1 MKLILLLFSIVL
13 NFAFIKEVSSNN
25 VDKLMLVGFG
35 HYRIEGDDILF
46 DIFFK
51 KYNNIIPYDQA
62 SIGFYLF
69 NESLSFIDEINTNC
83 INASA
88 KRDDELVYQCALRD
102 IKNVD
107 KVKQV
112 KLKNTSFTFYFNHI
126 NNETYKPKI
135 IESSL
140 AEVVKNNISSSKEDE
155 FQYSTFYF
163 ENFLLTDDNVYING
177 RMEPVISENISGNI
191 YTLNLTNAPYN
202 PYICDIDNIS
212 ISFNLNNS
220 NINDNLIGKVI
231 NSSGDPIL
239 IFSNDPSKNDLLMYS
254 TIKSS
259 SADLYGF
266 ENYNKDNGKN
276 ATNEAIF
283 FGTPNILKKYLRFTA
298 RIIYGS
304 NGSNSNLRFLEEMK
318 TNATGEIIPN
328 STDLDNGEAK
338 YYIVYEN
345 TENISNILAIYSEGE
360 FQTGDSL
367 NSFSPVLVYY
377 VGEDINL
384 TNSGQLPKPVY
395 LDFLD
400 KPIIDG
406 NTLAL
411 KFKLKSQNSIVNIT
425 NEQPVYLNYS
435 SMETSERDVIDSCTI
450 ENNTNDLTIKCE
462 PQKDIYALLNT
473 FIIKVPSITTSRRLR
488 FLQSS
493 GNSTIRVPKTTTGD
507 IQFEYN
513 PEVNTFGRRSSKKKG
528 LSGGAIA
535 AIVLATIAAVAAVAG
550 AIFFL
555 NRGPINP
562 IKTSTEMNLPNSTT
576 NINN

>member
-1 MKLILLLFSIVL
+1 MKLKLLFFSIVL
-13 NFAFIKEVSSNN
+13 NFALIKEVSSNN
-25 VDKLMLVGFG
+25 IDKLMLVGFG
-35 HYRIEGDDILF
+35 NYTDENSNITFDILF
-46 DIFFK
+46 K
-51 KYNNIIPYDQA
+51 KYDNNIAKHKAMIGVNFFNENKTFQNDTIINCLSTNDEKEDELDYKCSFYSPQA
-62 SIGFYLF
+62 SFVQVELKNISFY
-69 NESLSFIDEINTNC
+69 NESN
-83 INASA
+83 
-88 KRDDELVYQCALRD
+88 K
-102 IKNVD
+102 
-107 KVKQV
+107 
-112 KLKNTSFTFYFNHI
+112 
-126 NNETYKPKI
+126 TYSPTI
-135 IESSL
+135 IESSQ
-140 AEVVKNNISSSKEDE
+140 AKEVKNNISSKTKKLN
-155 FQYSTFYF
+155 FSTFYF
-163 ENFLLTDDNVYING
+163 ENLTQDDDMVLING
-177 RMEPVISENISGNI
+177 RMDPII
-191 YTLNLTNAPYN
+191 YEYINNNEFNLTLTNETYDCIIN
-202 PYICDIDNIS
+202 NNS
-212 ISFNLNNS
+212 ISFYLKNS
-220 NINDNLIGKVI
+220 YINENLIGKMVL
-231 NSSGDPIL
+231 NSSGAPIL
-239 IFSNDPSKNDLLMYS
+239 IFSNDSSKNDLLMYS

-304 NGSNSNLRFLEEMK
+304 NGSNSTLRYLEEMK

-328 STDLDNGEAK
+328 ATDLDNGEAK

-345 TENISNILAIYSEGE
+345 TENISNILAIYSGGDY
-360 FQTGDSL
+360 QMGDSL

-395 LDFLD
+395 LDLQG

-406 NTLAL
+406 NTFSF
-411 KFKLKSQNSIVNIT
+411 KFNLRSQNSIVNIT

-473 FIIKVPSITTSRRLR
+473 FIIKVPSITTSGRLR

-535 AIVLATIAAVAAVAG
+535 AIVLATIAAVAAVAV

>member
-1 MKLILLLFSIVL
+1 MKLILLFFSIVL
-13 NFAFIKEVSSNN
+13 NFSLIKEASSN
-25 VDKLMLVGFG
+25 KLMLVGFQYFNNSVSDN
-35 HYRIEGDDILF
+35 HISFNIY
-46 DIFFK
+46 FK
-51 KYNNIIPYDQA
+51 KYNNNFSSKYAEIELI
-62 SIGFYLF
+62 LF
-69 NESLSFIDEINTNC
+69 NNTSRYYNETKTNCSYPNDQDDEIYYFCNFYSPD
-83 INASA
+83 AS
-88 KRDDELVYQCALRD
+88 EV
-102 IKNVD
+102 
-107 KVKQV
+107 QV
-112 KLKNTSFTFYFNHI
+112 KLKNTNFKFY
-126 NNETYKPKI
+126 NESDYEIYPPDI

-140 AEVVKNNISSSKEDE
+140 AKKVKNDISS
-155 FQYSTFYF
+155 QVNPLNYSTFYF
-163 ENFLLTDDNVYING
+163 DNFTQNDDIVQING
-177 RMEPVISENISGNI
+177 GMVPNVINGNK
-191 YTLNLTNAPYN
+191 YTLNLTNKTYDCTVYN
-202 PYICDIDNIS
+202 SN
-212 ISFNLNNS
+212 ISFNLSNN
-220 NINDNLIGKVI
+220 NINENLIGKMLF
-231 NSSGDPIL
+231 NSLGDQQIL
-239 IFSNDPSKNDLLMYS
+239 IFSKDSSKNDLLMYS

-283 FGTPNILKKYLRFTA
+283 FGTPNILKKYLRFKA

-345 TENISNILAIYSEGE
+345 TENISNILAIYSDGE
-360 FQTGDSL
+360 YQMGDSL

-395 LDFLD
+395 LDFQG

-406 NTLAL
+406 NTFSF
-411 KFKLKSQNSIVNIT
+411 KFNLRSQISTVNIT

-435 SMETSERDVIDSCTI
+435 SMETSDRDVIDSCTI
-450 ENNTNDLTIKCE
+450 QNNTNFLTIKCE

-473 FIIKVPSITTSRRLR
+473 FIITVPSITTSRRLR

-535 AIVLATIAAVAAVAG
+535 AIVLATIAAVAAVAV

>member
-1 MKLILLLFSIVL
+1 
-13 NFAFIKEVSSNN
+13 
-25 VDKLMLVGFG
+25 
-35 HYRIEGDDILF
+35 
-46 DIFFK
+46 
-51 KYNNIIPYDQA
+51 
-62 SIGFYLF
+62 
-69 NESLSFIDEINTNC
+69 
-83 INASA
+83 
-88 KRDDELVYQCALRD
+88 
-102 IKNVD
+102 
-107 KVKQV
+107 
-112 KLKNTSFTFYFNHI
+112 
-126 NNETYKPKI
+126 
-135 IESSL
+135 
-140 AEVVKNNISSSKEDE
+140 
-155 FQYSTFYF
+155 
-163 ENFLLTDDNVYING
+163 
-177 RMEPVISENISGNI
+177 
-191 YTLNLTNAPYN
+191 
-202 PYICDIDNIS
+202 
-212 ISFNLNNS
+212 
-220 NINDNLIGKVI
+220 
-231 NSSGDPIL
+231 
-239 IFSNDPSKNDLLMYS
+239 MYS

-304 NGSNSNLRFLEEMK
+304 NGSNSTLRFLEEMK

-345 TENISNILAIYSEGE
+345 TENISNILAIYSDGKY
-360 FQTGDSL
+360 QMGDSL

-473 FIIKVPSITTSRRLR
+473 FIITVPSITTSRRLR

-535 AIVLATIAAVAAVAG
+535 AIVLATIAAVAAVAV